1 MVLFPFCSL
10 LYILT
15 RFNGGVWFFW
25 LCWFDFTHTDA
36 ISWKTS
42 LFLVPWYINIGYLL
56 NHVFLEYS
64 RFIILITSWV
74 FFFFFCWWSCFLH
87 HRLSCF
93 IFCLHS
99 DNSDGLSSF
108 CSQRHVQQY
117 EFSVPTGWLEIK
129 WRWPLWWF
137 MEGNQMFWLKRHW
150 NVYIIPQHTVN
161 TTFCYVIVYI
171 LHTKNKW
178 HIRKLILWYILAV
191 TFQDW
196 DLLDQ
201 WVTSLQAWHPLLTC
215 EASIS
220 LEYSRKNEK
229 KKIEDLKENFFSI

>member
-1 MVLFPFCSL
+1 M
-10 LYILT
+10 
-15 RFNGGVWFFW
+15 G
-25 LCWFDFTHTDA
+25 D
-36 ISWKTS
+36 
-42 LFLVPWYINIGYLL
+42 
-56 NHVFLEYS
+56 
-64 RFIILITSWV
+64 
-74 FFFFFCWWSCFLH
+74 FFFLFCWWSCFLH

-93 IFCLHS
+93 IFFLHS

-171 LHTKNKW
+171 LHIKNKW

-196 DLLDQ
+196 DLLDR

-229 KKIEDLKENFFSI
+229 KKFENLKENFFSI